1 MKKVYIYSFVLLC
14 GIISLVSW
22 ELYKLNFRKDYH
34 YYLSDWSYENAE
46 PNDIGILVD
55 SNYQITYLIV
65 IGHTQN
71 HQLCIRY
78 GTDPKVI
85 DPSNL
90 VKKRFTKEGVEIHTS
105 ELWVSELYDNK
116 NIWSQGLSII
126 SQSKILELNEK
137 NKSFFYKRLITRDYT
152 PKNMIIISS
161 RLITLLGMYIIIF
174 LVNLSYEKLN
184 INYSRLSN
192 VIILSILA
200 FAAVSLASLFGGSSS
215 SFLFKILF
223 VKNIFTFYGLWFVI
237 KWTNKKWVKLDF
249 WKREL
254 VKFFIIAVFG
264 LIVEYIGGHL
274 TNYVF
279 FNFTEGSK
287 DIRFSIFSDILGWYP
302 LWIYFALAN
311 FLANLTFYIFKLRKE
326 EKEFIT
332 RQSEKLEVG
341 TTIASI
347 QSRIN
352 PHFLY
357 NSLNSIASLARTEPK
372 KTEDMALE
380 LARFYEQCT
389 DKSAAPS
396 ISLRD
401 ELSILDSYL
410 KIEKIRFGDRLQV
423 SVLSDDE
430 VMDILVPSF
439 TLQPLVENA
448 IKYGYNT
455 VENVFNI
462 RITAEIKDGSFILR
476 IYDSGPPFSESMH
489 SGYGL
494 NSIAKKLKAL
504 FPERHSISY
513 HNEPQKCVEIVLDH
527 FNQRNYLS

>member
-1 MKKVYIYSFVLLC
+1 
-14 GIISLVSW
+14 
-22 ELYKLNFRKDYH
+22 
-34 YYLSDWSYENAE
+34 
-46 PNDIGILVD
+46 
-55 SNYQITYLIV
+55 
-65 IGHTQN
+65 
-71 HQLCIRY
+71 
-78 GTDPKVI
+78 
-85 DPSNL
+85 
-90 VKKRFTKEGVEIHTS
+90 
-105 ELWVSELYDNK
+105 
-116 NIWSQGLSII
+116 
-126 SQSKILELNEK
+126 
-137 NKSFFYKRLITRDYT
+137 
-152 PKNMIIISS
+152 
-161 RLITLLGMYIIIF
+161 
-174 LVNLSYEKLN
+174 
-184 INYSRLSN
+184 
-192 VIILSILA
+192 LA

-357 NSLNSIASLARTEPK
+357 NSLNSVASLARTEPL
-372 KTEDMALE
+372 KTEQMVNE
-380 LARFYEQCT
+380 LARFYKEYA
-389 DKSAAPS
+389 DKSSTATIP
-396 ISLRD
+396 LRE
-401 ELSILDSYL
+401 ELEILKSYIN
-410 KIEKIRFGDRLQV
+410 IEKIRFGDRLDV
-423 SVLSDDE
+423 RFSVQNEALE
-430 VMDILVPSF
+430 VEIPAF

-448 IKYGYNT
+448 IKYGFNQNT
-455 VENVFNI
+455 EMI
-462 RITAEIKDGSFILR
+462 DIIIKITKTEFETKIIVMDYGV
-476 IYDSGPPFSESMH
+476 PFSEQME
-489 SGYGL
+489 SGFG
-494 NSIAKKLKAL
+494 IASVRKKLKWLMPDQHELNFVNGA
-504 FPERHSISY
+504 EKY
-513 HNEPQKCVEIVLDH
+513 VEIVLK
-527 FNQRNYLS
+527 SKKT

>member
-34 YYLSDWSYENAE
+34 YYLNDWSYENAE

-184 INYSRLSN
+184 INYSRL
-192 VIILSILA
+192 
-200 FAAVSLASLFGGSSS
+200 
-215 SFLFKILF
+215 
-223 VKNIFTFYGLWFVI
+223 T
-237 KWTNKKWVKLDF
+237 
-249 WKREL
+249 
-254 VKFFIIAVFG
+254 
-264 LIVEYIGGHL
+264 
-274 TNYVF
+274 
-279 FNFTEGSK
+279 
-287 DIRFSIFSDILGWYP
+287 
-302 LWIYFALAN
+302 
-311 FLANLTFYIFKLRKE
+311 
-326 EKEFIT
+326 
-332 RQSEKLEVG
+332 
-341 TTIASI
+341 
-347 QSRIN
+347 
-352 PHFLY
+352 
-357 NSLNSIASLARTEPK
+357 
-372 KTEDMALE
+372 
-380 LARFYEQCT
+380 
-389 DKSAAPS
+389 
-396 ISLRD
+396 
-401 ELSILDSYL
+401 
-410 KIEKIRFGDRLQV
+410 
-423 SVLSDDE
+423 
-430 VMDILVPSF
+430 
-439 TLQPLVENA
+439 
-448 IKYGYNT
+448 
-455 VENVFNI
+455 
-462 RITAEIKDGSFILR
+462 ILR
-476 IYDSGPPFSESMH
+476 
-489 SGYGL
+489 
-494 NSIAKKLKAL
+494 
-504 FPERHSISY
+504 
-513 HNEPQKCVEIVLDH
+513 
-527 FNQRNYLS
+527 

>member
-254 VKFFIIAVFG
+254 VKIFIIAVFG

-357 NSLNSIASLARTEPK
+357 NSLNSVASLARTEPL
-372 KTEDMALE
+372 KTEQMVNE
-380 LARFYEQCT
+380 LARFYKEYA
-389 DKSAAPS
+389 DKSSTATIP
-396 ISLRD
+396 LRE
-401 ELSILDSYL
+401 ELEILKSYIN
-410 KIEKIRFGDRLQV
+410 IEKIRFGDRLDV
-423 SVLSDDE
+423 RFSVQNEALE
-430 VMDILVPSF
+430 VEIPAF

-448 IKYGYNT
+448 IKYGFNQNT
-455 VENVFNI
+455 EMI
-462 RITAEIKDGSFILR
+462 DIIIKITKTEFETKIIVMDYGV
-476 IYDSGPPFSESMH
+476 PFSEQME
-489 SGYGL
+489 SGFG
-494 NSIAKKLKAL
+494 IASVRKKLKWLMPDQHELNFVNGA
-504 FPERHSISY
+504 EKY
-513 HNEPQKCVEIVLDH
+513 VEIVLK
-527 FNQRNYLS
+527 SKKT